1 MRCSSSRQCQR
12 QCRRAAGQPY
22 HAFLS
27 ASVQC
32 SAVQRTNCVPS
43 APAHH
48 TTHVFARLSVDASC
62 HPCLSLSAPSPLAA
76 LALPNRCVRVGRIK
90 PSNRR
95 PLLTLPN
102 RRPTRRLPGLA
113 RHLPESP
120 GFLTESELAPPAR
133 LGSCHGSRQVVVVL
147 VLALVSQETRTM
159 EKKCET
165 GFGVTVCSVPS

>member
-1 MRCSSSRQCQR
+1 M
-12 QCRRAAGQPY
+12 PTT
-22 HAFLS
+22 
-27 ASVQC
+27 VQK
-32 SAVQRTNCVPS
+32 SGRTAVPRVPFGVRAVQRSATNELCCFRSSTP
-43 APAHH
+43 HH
-48 TTHVFARLSVDASC
+48 TTHVFARARLSVDASC
-62 HPCLSLSAPSPLAA
+62 HPCVSAPWLPFGGFG
-76 LALPNRCVRVGRIK
+76 LPNRCVRVGRIK